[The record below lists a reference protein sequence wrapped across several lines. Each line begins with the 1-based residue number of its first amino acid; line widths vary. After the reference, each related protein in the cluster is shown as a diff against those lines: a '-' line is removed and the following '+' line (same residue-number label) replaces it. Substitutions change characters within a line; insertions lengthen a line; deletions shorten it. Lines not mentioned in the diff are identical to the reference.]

1 MFLQRSVDS
10 EKQDPLRKR
19 GKFAELLSEEL
30 NGGGYDGQLVAIDP
44 TRNRG
49 ETPLLE
55 TDESDDDYY
64 DGESSEG
71 HYDNEPNE
79 RYFNNYTT
87 SNGNDNSSCQIGE
100 GNHIESK
107 GDRNKY
113 SQHSD
118 KNQGMWS
125 SRHSIHEDPAPAVK
139 LMIALVFA
147 AVCIWLSR
155 SVLIY
160 KQ

>member
-1 MFLQRSVDS
+1 MFLTRSADS
-10 EKQDPLRKR
+10 EKQDSLRKK
-19 GKFAELLSEEL
+19 GKFSELLSEEL
-30 NGGGYDGQLVAIDP
+30 NEGGYDGQLVAIDP
-44 TRNRG
+44 DRNRR
-49 ETPLLE
+49 ETPSIE

-64 DGESSEG
+64 DGESSDS

-79 RYFNNYTT
+79 RYYSNYTT
-87 SNGNDNSSCQIGE
+87 SNGNDNSSFQIGK

-118 KNQGMWS
+118 KNQGIRS
-125 SRHSIHEDPAPAVK
+125 SRHSIHEDPTPTLK
-139 LMIALVFA
+139 LMVAVVLA

-155 SVLIY
+155 CVLIY